1 MEFANDDDKNTKL
14 DLSNLENIHK
24 RTKIDVDLLSQF
36 VQHLNRVYDRDPDG
50 FLLDNGSYLQ
60 LGLIKKQM
68 DETMNEVKQVL
79 DKLNEFKHLKFKLEE
94 IKKCVLFEI
103 V

>member
-68 DETMNEVKQVL
+68 DETMNEVKQIL

>member
-1 MEFANDDDKNTKL
+1 MMM
-14 DLSNLENIHK
+14 
-24 RTKIDVDLLSQF
+24 TKIDVDLLSQF